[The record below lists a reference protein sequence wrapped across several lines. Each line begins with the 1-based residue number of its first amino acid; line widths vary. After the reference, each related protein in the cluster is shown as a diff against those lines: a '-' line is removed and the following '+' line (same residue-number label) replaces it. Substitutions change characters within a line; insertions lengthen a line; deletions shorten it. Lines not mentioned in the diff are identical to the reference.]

1 VPVGPFGGISAEH
14 WLGVEPGTG
23 RDLFARVVYGARVS
37 LGVAVS
43 ATVLQV
49 VLGVVVGVAAGL
61 GGRFV
66 DAVLSRLVDLVLS
79 VPSLVLAISLLAIV
93 PPSWPRPAL
102 LAVVIAVLGW
112 GGTARISRGETLSL
126 RTRDYV
132 AAARVAGS
140 GPWRVARREILPG
153 LAPPV
158 LTYAALILPTNM
170 IIEAGLSFLGVGVRP
185 PTPSWGQMLSTATT
199 WFRADP
205 MYVAIPGVPALP
217 DPAGVRAGRH
227 RAAPGAR
234 PPAARGAAVIGYL
247 VRRVAGAVL
256 VLFGLAVIVYALFY
270 LAPSDPAVLT
280 CGRGCTPE
288 RLAEV
293 HAAMGLDDS
302 VLVQFQHF
310 LQGLVVGRD
319 YPAGPQVRHC
329 PAPCL
334 GYSFETD
341 QPVTA
346 LLADRLPVS
355 ASLAV
360 GAEILSLIVGIG
372 AGLLSG
378 LRRFRILDRLVNAL
392 VLAGYAVPVFLV
404 GLLLLLVFC
413 VYLQW
418 LPFPGYVPLTTD
430 PVAWASNLLLP
441 WTALAVIQAAAYAR
455 LTRAGVRRR
464 CPRTTSA
471 PPGRTASRNGGS
483 SGGGRCAGRSC
494 RW

>member
-1 VPVGPFGGISAEH
+1 VTSPPAAPTVPPRARTVWHRLLRDRGFVIGASIVLVMVAVAVAAPLLDRAAGQDPNTYHDTLLDSARGGVPLGRFGGISAEH

-49 VLGVVVGVAAGL
+49 VIGVVVGVAAGL

-132 AAARVAGS
+132 AAARVSGS

-205 MYVAIPGVPALP
+205 MYVAVPGVL
-217 DPAGVRAGRH
+217 
-227 RAAPGAR
+227 
-234 PPAARGAAVIGYL
+234 
-247 VRRVAGAVL
+247 
-256 VLFGLAVIVYALFY
+256 LF
-270 LAPSDPAVLT
+270 LT
-280 CGRGCTPE
+280 
-288 RLAEV
+288 
-293 HAAMGLDDS
+293 
-302 VLVQFQHF
+302 
-310 LQGLVVGRD
+310 
-319 YPAGPQVRHC
+319 
-329 PAPCL
+329 
-334 GYSFETD
+334 
-341 QPVTA
+341 
-346 LLADRLPVS
+346 LLAFV
-355 ASLAV
+355 LA
-360 GAEILSLIVGIG
+360 AT
-372 AGLLSG
+372 G
-378 LRRFRILDRLVNAL
+378 LRRVLDPRQRE
-392 VLAGYAVPVFLV
+392 VL
-404 GLLLLLVFC
+404 
-413 VYLQW
+413 
-418 LPFPGYVPLTTD
+418 
-430 PVAWASNLLLP
+430 
-441 WTALAVIQAAAYAR
+441 R
-455 LTRAGVRRR
+455 
-464 CPRTTSA
+464 
-471 PPGRTASRNGGS
+471 
-483 SGGGRCAGRSC
+483 
-494 RW
+494 